1 MFAVYAVSLGI
12 LPISKHLRA
21 ILYQAF
27 GRREC
32 LGDNPVQSHFSAG
45 ASPGPG
51 QDGVGVWAG
60 FVVGKAFP
68 AGFVVGKAYPCSG
81 RLVFQSLL
89 CTPRL
94 SDLQQVTRLPGA

>member
-51 QDGVGVWAG
+51 QERSRCLGG
-60 FVVGKAFP
+60 FCGGEGLPCRF
-68 AGFVVGKAYPCSG
+68 CSG
-81 RLVFQSLL
+81 EGLPLL
-89 CTPRL
+89 REACVPVSALYTQAL
-94 SDLQQVTRLPGA
+94 

>member
-1 MFAVYAVSLGI
+1 MFADYAVCLGI
-12 LPISKHLRA
+12 LPVSRHLRA
-21 ILYQAF
+21 IIYQAF

-45 ASPGPG
+45 AGPGPG
-51 QDGVGVWAG
+51 QDGVGVW
-60 FVVGKAFP
+60 V
-68 AGFVVGKAYPCSG
+68 GFVVGKAYPCSG
-81 RLVFQSLL
+81 RFGIQSLL